1 LSIIS
6 KHNLKVNLDKTF
18 GHKDFN
24 QIEDYNEI
32 ILTYDKDGDL
42 NSPTRSYAN
51 VKDNILVYGVVR
63 EERIDLWPQNPGSS
77 REINGYPNPIPL
89 EAIHR
94 IIESSSDVG
103 DVVLEPFCSDGVVIK
118 MAFELN
124 RVLIGIGVS
133 PDPINSIV
141 GDIRPHKMK
150 IIG

>member
-1 LSIIS
+1 LWENSILYWGILSIIS
-6 KHNLKVNLDKTF
+6 EHNLKVNLDKTF

-77 REINGYPNPIPL
+77 REIDGYPNPIPL

-94 IIESSSDVG
+94 II
-103 DVVLEPFCSDGVVIK
+103 F
-118 MAFELN
+118 
-124 RVLIGIGVS
+124 
-133 PDPINSIV
+133 
-141 GDIRPHKMK
+141 
-150 IIG
+150 